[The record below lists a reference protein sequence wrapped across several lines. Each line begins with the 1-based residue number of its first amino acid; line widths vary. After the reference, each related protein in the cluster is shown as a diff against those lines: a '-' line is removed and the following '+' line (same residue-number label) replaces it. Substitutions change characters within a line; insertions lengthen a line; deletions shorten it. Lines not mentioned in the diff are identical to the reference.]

1 MLLGHQ
7 SVRITERLY
16 APWVHAR
23 QAQLEADVKRAWNE
37 DPVAFAATKGTPE
50 VHGKLDRLN

>member
-7 SVRITERLY
+7 SVRITERHY

-23 QAQLEADVKRAWNE
+23 QAQLEADVKRAWSE
-37 DPVAFAATKGTPE
+37 DPVVFAQTSGQEKQE
-50 VHGKLDRLN
+50 RLN